1 MSSGLYE
8 PSARLVG
15 DVGGTNARFAIIPAP
30 GRQPAHVRT
39 LACAD
44 HPDIE
49 AAIRTYLSVE
59 GLTMPTVAAIGIANP
74 ITGDRVS
81 MTNHHWAF
89 SVEAL
94 REALG
99 LERLLVINDFTALAM
114 SLQQLHPTERPQIG
128 AGSALAGHAIGL
140 IGAGTGLGISGLIPC
155 GDHHVPLAGEGGH
168 ITMPACN
175 EREAQIIA
183 VLSERYGGHVSAERI
198 LSGPG
203 LVALHD
209 AIVKLAGEPARELT
223 SAEISAQGLAGSC
236 PLCVDTLHTFCAM
249 LGTVA
254 GDLALTLG
262 ARGGVYVG
270 GGIVPRFGAFFG
282 ASAFRQR
289 FEQKGRFTAY
299 LANIPTYVIDAPYP
313 ALLGAA
319 RALETPLSMGCD
331 ARAEHAQGALA
342 VSPTA
347 PDLR

>member
-1 MSSGLYE
+1 MSSGLHE

-15 DVGGTNARFAIIPAP
+15 DVGGTNARFAIVPEP
-30 GRQPAHVRT
+30 GCQPTHIRT

-49 AAIRTYLSVE
+49 QAIRTYLSLE
-59 GLTMPTVAAIGIANP
+59 GLATPSVAAIGIANP
-74 ITGDRVS
+74 ITGDRVA

-94 REALG
+94 RAALG
-99 LERLLVINDFTALAM
+99 LERLLLINDFTALAM
-114 SLQQLHPTERPQIG
+114 SLPQLHPAERPQIG
-128 AGSALAGHAIGL
+128 GGEALAGHAIGL
-140 IGAGTGLGISGLIPC
+140 LGAGTGLGISGLVPC
-155 GDHHVPLAGEGGH
+155 GDHYVPLSGEGGH
-168 ITMPACN
+168 ITMPACTV
-175 EREAQIIA
+175 REAEIIA
-183 VLSERYGGHVSAERI
+183 VLGEHYGHVSAERI

-209 AIVKLAGEPARELT
+209 AIVKLAGEPARALS
-223 SAEISAQGLAGSC
+223 SAEISTRGLEGSC

-270 GGIVPRFGAFFG
+270 GGIVPRLGAFFG

-289 FEQKGRFTAY
+289 FEQKGRFAAY
-299 LANIPTYVIDAPYP
+299 LAKIPTYVIDAPYP

-331 ARAEHAQGALA
+331 ARAAYTQAA
-342 VSPTA
+342 SPSG
-347 PDLR
+347 PNLR